1 MYNTNK
7 QIYMLN
13 MKKIVFLLLFA
24 IPTIMLCSCNADDKK
39 GDDDPGVTGKLTVDV
54 KIKSRSSGEVEPVY
68 KRVVSGDYYIM
79 DATDGTP
86 GNGSIYYYKCKFML
100 FEADNCEYDLE
111 SIKSQPM
118 GTIIQKGLRD
128 KAGNYHPNLFV
139 GGLNEGMYRFN
150 TSVETG
156 KYCIMAILEKDNGV
170 VGENNATVGSSYSAT
185 IVEVKE
191 NKETIVEKI
200 FLEIG
205 SSSGS
210 YDNWENN
217 AQ

>member
-1 MYNTNK
+1 
-7 QIYMLN
+7 
-13 MKKIVFLLLFA
+13 MKKILFLLLFA
-24 IPTIMLCSCNADDKK
+24 IPTIMLCSCNADDEK
-39 GDDDPGVTGKLTVDV
+39 DDDNPGVTGKLTVDV

-170 VGENNATVGSSYSAT
+170 VGENNTTVGSSYSAT

-191 NKETIVEKI
+191 NEETIVEKI

-210 YDNWENN
+210 YDDWENN

>member
-191 NKETIVEKI
+191 NKETIEEKI

>member
-1 MYNTNK
+1 
-7 QIYMLN
+7 
-13 MKKIVFLLLFA
+13 
-24 IPTIMLCSCNADDKK
+24 
-39 GDDDPGVTGKLTVDV
+39 
-54 KIKSRSSGEVEPVY
+54 
-68 KRVVSGDYYIM
+68 
-79 DATDGTP
+79 
-86 GNGSIYYYKCKFML
+86 
-100 FEADNCEYDLE
+100 
-111 SIKSQPM
+111 M

>member
-1 MYNTNK
+1 
-7 QIYMLN
+7 
-13 MKKIVFLLLFA
+13 MKKILFLLLFA
-24 IPTIMLCSCNADDKK
+24 IPTIMLCSCNADDEK
-39 GDDDPGVTGKLTVDV
+39 DDYNPGVTGKLTVDV

-170 VGENNATVGSSYSAT
+170 VGENNTTVGSSYSAT

-191 NKETIVEKI
+191 NEETIVEKI

-210 YDNWENN
+210 YDDWENN

>member
-100 FEADNCEYDLE
+100 FEADHCEYDLE